1 MESKDKRHIY
11 VGQTLRTMGLDFDQD
26 QGGFINVDGIQWRVH
41 WPGEDPTVIRMTF
54 RQCVSAG
61 YAGDMAI
68 RFAWPLQS
76 SGFLVV
82 VDAGY
87 FEPKYQK

>member
-1 MESKDKRHIY
+1 MESKDNRHIY
-11 VGQTLRTMGLDFDQD
+11 VCQTLRTMGLDFDQH
-26 QGGFINVDGIQWRVH
+26 QSESFSVDGDQWRVH
-41 WPGEDPTVIRMTF
+41 WPGEDPDVLRMTF

-76 SGFLVV
+76 AGFIVV

-87 FEPKYQK
+87 FEPKSKK